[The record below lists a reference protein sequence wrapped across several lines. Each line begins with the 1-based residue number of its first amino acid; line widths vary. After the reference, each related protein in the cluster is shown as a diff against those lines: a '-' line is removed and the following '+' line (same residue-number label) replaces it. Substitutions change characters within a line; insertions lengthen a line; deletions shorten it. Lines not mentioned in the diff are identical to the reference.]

1 MAVHKDMKHLLL
13 VPTRDKIF
21 GITELLPD
29 SVQQSISSVGIII
42 Q

>member
-1 MAVHKDMKHLLL
+1 MTVHKDLKHLLL
-13 VPTRDKIF
+13 VPIRDKIL
-21 GITELLPD
+21 GIAELLPD